1 MVPEARAL
9 SMTPGPLPRYQLHAT
24 ERVVGMWKQADV
36 GAAAKTCP
44 RDLPDRPVMM
54 QILQSNCVT
63 VRVRSIS
70 RAQGDFANQPFGTPV
85 EMHLAL

>member
-9 SMTPGPLPRYQLHAT
+9 STTPAALPRYQLHAS

-36 GAAAKTCP
+36 GAAANACP

-54 QILQSNCVT
+54 QPSDGAT